1 MSFSQIDLV
10 AGLLKVKK
18 EFNHPV
24 LHLIPMFEYKKN
36 LCPCPFLN
44 GPKLLCKETPLWSS
58 CYFTLT
64 SCLSSLVG
72 FVIWWAWL
80 SLLENKS
87 NRWDESNILQYTKEL
102 VKYANW
108 CSSWKPRWSGVLLM
122 FPWCAVSILPDEI
135 PLILVEPLPGEIKK
149 QGPFPP
155 GPNFNRVFLATG
167 APPGAQLGGL
177 GRGLNEAWVLS
188 WRKILWHCS
197 WQLNDLPSASKK
209 CIRGYKNL
217 FKSDLLGCSSESGA
231 CNTICTF
238 VKLNF
243 RFSNCCCQ
251 PCTCNEEA
259 FCATLDIFKTS
270 LQFIDFKMNL
280 FFGRDLYR
288 LKILLCNFHFVQN
301 WIWSLKLF

>member
-1 MSFSQIDLV
+1 
-10 AGLLKVKK
+10 
-18 EFNHPV
+18 
-24 LHLIPMFEYKKN
+24 MF
-36 LCPCPFLN
+36 FL
-44 GPKLLCKETPLWSS
+44 ETKMKRR
-58 CYFTLT
+58 
-64 SCLSSLVG
+64 SSLVPLVCS
-72 FVIWWAWL
+72 FN
-80 SLLENKS
+80 SS
-87 NRWDESNILQYTKEL
+87 RWDPSVPCWT
-102 VKYANW
+102 
-108 CSSWKPRWSGVLLM
+108 SSWRNQEAGSFSSRSQLQQ
-122 FPWCAVSILPDEI
+122 SILCHRRTARSSTWGI
-135 PLILVEPLPGEIKK
+135 GK
-149 QGPFPP
+149 GF
-155 GPNFNRVFLATG
+155 
-167 APPGAQLGGL
+167 
-177 GRGLNEAWVLS
+177 NEAWVLS
-188 WRKILWHCS
+188 WRKILWHCF
-197 WQLNDLPSASKK
+197 WHLNDLPSASKK

-301 WIWSLKLF
+301 WIWSLKFELFEHWLTLLKRKGESISQEAPQTWFHLTIFQLQRHNWILDILWGLVEVEIVTSIRWFLSVPPQNWQKTKVYPGLGWP